1 MIAPLRDFGSFDFK
15 EIYVDNH
22 RFCRGVEPVI
32 PIKRAFLGSLSIV
45 GVKIVKCNFYY
56 IYMYVYMYANINS
69 SSYVGNV
76 EKSKTYPYYPHICK
90 F

>member
-1 MIAPLRDFGSFDFK
+1 
-15 EIYVDNH
+15 
-22 RFCRGVEPVI
+22 
-32 PIKRAFLGSLSIV
+32 
-45 GVKIVKCNFYY
+45 
-56 IYMYVYMYANINS
+56 MYVYMYANINS